1 MDFLPTFF
9 SRSFGETNDII
20 SQSSLKTSLQDHG
33 HPGATEQQRIKDDT
47 NILDLLLSMT

>member
-9 SRSFGETNDII
+9 SRSFGETNYII
-20 SQSSLKTSLQDHG
+20 LESSLKTSMQDYG
-33 HPGATEQQRIKDDT
+33 HPGATGQRRITDDT